1 MSIAT
6 PVYVITNCSY
16 FSNGLHEIAGE
27 FSHQLFFLNAVDS
40 IIIDY
45 SKPLNIVLVLDVSSS
60 DSLKQFKNSVN
71 FLMGINCKKR
81 IGVIVSRLNAYLTFY
96 ISRKLHGK
104 VTFFNAHNLYNGL
117 FVHNFH
123 SWIRGSTFR
132 PMRTVAR
139 YRDTKYG
146 FSLKEWLSLVV
157 PLSGETIS
165 EMAHCM
171 NVSDHSLYQVRK
183 SALAKIGIK
192 SYREFCEMYINGKI
206 KIENETIKKL

>member
-1 MSIAT
+1 MSTTT

-16 FSNGLHEIAGE
+16 FSHGLHEIAGKVA
-27 FSHQLFFLNAVDS
+27 HQLFFFNEVEQ

-45 SKPLNIVLVLDVSSS
+45 TKPLNIVLVLDVSSS
-60 DSLKQFKNSVN
+60 NSLKQFKHSVN
-71 FLMGINCKKR
+71 YLMSINCKKR
-81 IGVIVSRLNAYLTFY
+81 IGVIVSRLNAYLTYY
-96 ISRKLHGK
+96 ISKKLHGK
-104 VTFFNAHNLYNGL
+104 VTFFNAHNLRSGL
-117 FVHNFH
+117 FIHNFH
-123 SWIRGSTFR
+123 SWIRGSTFH

-139 YRDTKYG
+139 YRDEKYG

-192 SYREFCEMYINGKI
+192 SYREFCEMYINGNI
-206 KIENETIKKL
+206 KIENENIKKL